1 MDTKE
6 IIGSAGKAK
15 EFDRIYLGTEIE
27 KKYLKTAELRINN
40 KHDKKKEFAN
50 LKNLREFVKDN
61 R

>member
-1 MDTKE
+1 M
-6 IIGSAGKAK
+6 AK

-50 LKNLREFVKDN
+50 LKNLREFVKKK
-61 R
+61 